1 MKCLKCNYFNK
12 EGFKFCESCGTR
24 LELLLQEESC
34 DSCNKPNPSN
44 FKFCKYC
51 GVAKRSTKTINPAV
65 GISSEP
71 TPNPAS
77 LYSQES
83 SSSKFDKKE
92 KKSSSWIFIVI
103 CIVLLGAGAFF
114 FLGSPTKNKDPLD
127 IAKVQKPNRS
137 ASGDSKSVEI
147 TPSTLRVQALPYI
160 QAMITSIQA
169 NNQSSLEENVAL
181 ITGLPKPSAGDR
193 KAARRLNEAGLA
205 FLKVNNFDAAIAS
218 FKDAVIADQT
228 DQEVANN
235 LGYAYYLSGDLDR
248 AKSLIEYTLAL
259 APQRTSAWTNYAV
272 ILFKQGLDEPAINAY
287 LVAYKYAKNQDR
299 LLIFVEKQAQEDVD
313 VQLRPFYSQVI
324 NAINQ
329 RK

>member
-1 MKCLKCNYFNK
+1 V
-12 EGFKFCESCGTR
+12 T
-24 LELLLQEESC
+24 C
-34 DSCNKPNPSN
+34 DSCGKPNPSN
-44 FKFCKYC
+44 FKFCKHC
-51 GVAKRSTKTINPAV
+51 GVAKRSTKTFTPAI

-77 LYSQES
+77 LSPQEIP
-83 SSSKFDKKE
+83 SSKVDNKK
-92 KKSSSWIFIVI
+92 KKSSIWILII
-103 CIVLLGAGAFF
+103 IGIALLGAGTFL

-127 IAKVQKPNRS
+127 IAKAQKSNPS

-147 TPSTLRVQALPYI
+147 TPSTLREQAQPYI

-169 NNQSSLEENVAL
+169 NNKSGLEKNVGL
-181 ITGLPKPSAGDR
+181 ITGLPKPAAGDR
-193 KAARRLNEAGLA
+193 KVARKFNEAGLA